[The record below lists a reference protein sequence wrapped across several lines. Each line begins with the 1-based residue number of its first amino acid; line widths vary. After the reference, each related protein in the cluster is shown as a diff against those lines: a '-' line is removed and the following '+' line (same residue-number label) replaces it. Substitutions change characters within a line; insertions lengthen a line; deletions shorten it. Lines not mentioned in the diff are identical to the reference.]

1 MKIYLVGLKTIF
13 CSLVFAV
20 FIVNPAEAGV
30 KTINPEKRVDI
41 RKLIELTGL
50 EEVVI
55 LSADSVVEKI
65 FPILKKAIAKDN
77 PAVTEAVFAIIK
89 RTTIS
94 LVKRQISTPGGL
106 VDRVIP
112 IYDRHYTHNEIRAL
126 IKFYKSPLGKKMA
139 SIRPAITKEGIVV
152 AEQWVRYLEPLLIQ
166 AIEKSLEK
174 EGYVVIKKEPEQPR
188 SR

>member
-1 MKIYLVGLKTIF
+1 MKIYFVGLKAIL
-13 CSLVFAV
+13 CSLVFALLL
-20 FIVNPAEAGV
+20 INLAEAGV
-30 KTINPEKRVDI
+30 KTINPEKKVDI

-55 LSADSVVEKI
+55 LSADSVVDKI

-77 PAVTEAVFAIIK
+77 PAVTKAVLAIMK
-89 RTTIS
+89 TTTIS
-94 LVKRQISTPGGL
+94 LVKTQISSPGGL

-112 IYDRHYTHNEIRAL
+112 IYDMHYTHNEIRAL
-126 IKFYKSPLGKKMA
+126 IKFYESPLGKKMA
-139 SIRPAITKEGIVV
+139 SIRPEITREGIVV

-174 EGYVVIKKEPEQPR
+174 KGYVVIKKKPN
-188 SR
+188 

>member
-1 MKIYLVGLKTIF
+1 MKIYFVGFKTIL
-13 CSLVFAV
+13 CSLVFALL
-20 FIVNPAEAGV
+20 IVNLAEAGV
-30 KTINPEKRVDI
+30 KTINPEKRADI
-41 RKLIELTGL
+41 RQLIQLTGL
-50 EEVVI
+50 EDVVT
-55 LSADSVVEKI
+55 LSADSVVDKI

-77 PAVTEAVFAIIK
+77 PAVTEAVLAIVK

-94 LVKRQISTPGGL
+94 LVKRQISSPGGL

-112 IYDRHYTHNEIRAL
+112 IYDRHYSHNEIRAL

-139 SIRPAITKEGIVV
+139 SIRPEITKEGIVV

-174 EGYVVIKKEPEQPR
+174 EGYIVIKKEQ
-188 SR
+188 

>member
-1 MKIYLVGLKTIF
+1 MKIYSGSVKTIL
-13 CSLVFAV
+13 CLLAV
-20 FIVNPAEAGV
+20 ALLMCHLANAGV
-30 KTINPEKRVDI
+30 KTITPEKRVDI

-55 LSADSVVEKI
+55 LSADSVVDKI

-77 PAVTEAVFAIIK
+77 PAVTDAVLAIMK
-89 RTTIS
+89 MTTIS
-94 LVKRQISTPGGL
+94 LVKRQISSQGGL

-112 IYDRHYTHNEIRAL
+112 IYDRYYSHNEIRAL
-126 IKFYKSPLGKKMA
+126 IKFYESPLGKKMA
-139 SIRPAITKEGIVV
+139 SIRPAITKEGIIV

-174 EGYVVIKKEPEQPR
+174 EGYIVIKKE
-188 SR
+188 SK

>member
-1 MKIYLVGLKTIF
+1 MKIYFVALKTIL
-13 CSLVFAV
+13 CSLVFALL
-20 FIVNPAEAGV
+20 ICHLANAGV
-30 KTINPEKRVDI
+30 KSISPEKRVDI

-55 LSADSVVEKI
+55 LSADSVVDKI

-77 PAVTEAVFAIIK
+77 PEVIEAVLAIMK
-89 RTTIS
+89 RTTLS
-94 LVKRQISTPGGL
+94 LVKRQIISPGGL

-112 IYDRHYTHNEIRAL
+112 IYDRHYSHNEIRAL
-126 IKFYKSPLGKKMA
+126 IKFYESPLGKKMA
-139 SIRPAITKEGIVV
+139 SIRPEITKEGIVV

-174 EGYVVIKKEPEQPR
+174 KGYVVIKKEPK
-188 SR
+188 

>member
-1 MKIYLVGLKTIF
+1 MKIYSGGFKTIL
-13 CSLVFAV
+13 CSLVFALL
-20 FIVNPAEAGV
+20 IISSADAGV
-30 KTINPEKRVDI
+30 KTIDPEKRLDI
-41 RKLIELTGL
+41 SKLIKLTGL

-55 LSADSVVEKI
+55 LSADSAVDRI

-77 PAVTEAVFAIIK
+77 PVVTEAVLAIMK

-94 LVKRQISTPGGL
+94 LVKRQISSRGGL

-126 IKFYKSPLGKKMA
+126 IKFYESPLGQKMA
-139 SIRPAITKEGIVV
+139 SVRPEITREGIVV

-174 EGYVVIKKEPEQPR
+174 EGYVVIKKEP
-188 SR
+188 